1 MNVIALHEK
10 QDDWECFYFFC
21 AVYATFNDVIYEF
34 KTFRALFVMGE
45 LLIII
50 LRVIISCI
58 YIVLF

>member
-10 QDDWECFYFFC
+10 EIFFFFN
-21 AVYATFNDVIYEF
+21 VYATFNDMIYEF

-50 LRVIISCI
+50 IIVIISCI
-58 YIVLF
+58 YIALF

>member
-10 QDDWECFYFFC
+10 ENVFFFN
-21 AVYATFNDVIYEF
+21 VYATFNDMIYEF

-50 LRVIISCI
+50 IIVIISCI
-58 YIVLF
+58 

>member
-1 MNVIALHEK
+1 MLLHCMKNKMTENA
-10 QDDWECFYFFC
+10 FFFC
-21 AVYATFNDVIYEF
+21 AVYATFNDMIYEF

-58 YIVLF
+58 